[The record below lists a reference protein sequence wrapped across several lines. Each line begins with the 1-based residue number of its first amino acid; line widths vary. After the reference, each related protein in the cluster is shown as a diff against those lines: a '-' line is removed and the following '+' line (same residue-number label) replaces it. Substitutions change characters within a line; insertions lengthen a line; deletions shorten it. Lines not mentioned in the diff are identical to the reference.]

1 MTWWLQTNALTV
13 ASIFIAACALGL
25 TIWQGCM
32 QRAHN
37 RKSVL
42 PIIEVL
48 IRSGPDA
55 DGHEAGFYLR
65 NSGIGP
71 AILKR
76 ITILYKGQPLK
87 NASTLRQLVDSHW
100 KPAPT
105 TPLERIWHTWPI
117 GLNTEFEGATILP
130 GEEIYI
136 LKLRNESWKE
146 GLVDAL
152 REILGDIVIG
162 FRWRSIYRKQFEDV
176 WADPKDTNTS

>member
-1 MTWWLQTNALTV
+1 VPQWIQANALTI
-13 ASIFIAACALGL
+13 ASIVIAACALGL

-32 QRAHN
+32 QRRHS

-42 PIIEVL
+42 PIVEV
-48 IRSGPDA
+48 IVRSGPDA

-71 AILKR
+71 AILER

-87 NASTLRQLVDSHW
+87 NASALMQLVDSHW
-100 KPAPT
+100 KLAPT
-105 TPLERIWHTWPI
+105 TPMERIWHTWPI
-117 GLNTEFEGATILP
+117 SLNTEFEGATILP

-162 FRWRSIYRKQFEDV
+162 FHWRSIYGKKFKDV
-176 WADPKDTNTS
+176 WLAPQNMSTS